1 MRHQSATQ
9 REARSGVIAVMLIT
23 SLFFFWGIA
32 NALNDIL
39 IPQFKKSF
47 ELSDLE
53 SGFVQ
58 SAFYAG
64 YFFFAIPAS
73 LVMQR
78 LGYKFAIVLGLMLFA
93 LGAFAFYPAAALL
106 RYAPFLAALFILAA
120 GLAFLETSANP
131 LMTILGDPRRA
142 ALRLNF
148 AQAFNPLG
156 SLVGIWIGQRFILSG
171 IELAHARSVDDS
183 PLAREAFYIRETHA
197 VQMPYVVI
205 GGVVLLLTSWILLT
219 RFPTASTEGAS
230 SEEPGFL
237 ASVKAL
243 ASKKRFLVGVAA
255 QFFYVGAQV
264 GVWSY
269 TIKYAEAE
277 THRTDKAAVI
287 FLIYNYVAFT
297 IGRFAGT
304 SLMRNVSPIAIL
316 TSFAVLNI
324 ALSLT
329 AATVGGDTGLW
340 CLVGTSVFMSV
351 MYPTIFAVSLEGLGR
366 LRKSASSLLV
376 MSIIGG
382 AVLTPLMGFVSDH
395 TQLIRKALYVPAGCF
410 TLLALYGLYVSALAS
425 TDTDTDT
432 DTDIDTETETALA
445 NPTSPSTDL
454 GA

>member
-1 MRHQSATQ
+1 MKIQSTDHG
-9 REARSGVIAVMLIT
+9 EARSGVTALVLIT

-78 LGYKFAIVLGLMLFA
+78 FGYKFAIVLGLVLFA

-120 GLAFLETSANP
+120 GLAFLETTANP
-131 LMTILGDPRRA
+131 LITILGDPRRA

-156 SLVGIWIGQRFILSG
+156 CLVGIWIGQQFILSG
-171 IELAHARSVDDS
+171 MELAQAQLADATA
-183 PLAREAFYIRETHA
+183 LARQAFYVRETHA
-197 VQMPYVVI
+197 VQIPYLVI
-205 GGVVLLLTSWILLT
+205 GAVVLLLALWILLT
-219 RFPTASTEGAS
+219 RFPAASTAGDDGEDS
-230 SEEPGFL
+230 GFGD
-237 ASVKAL
+237 AVRAL
-243 ASKKRFLVGVAA
+243 CSKNRFLLGVAA

-269 TIKYAEAE
+269 TIKYAQAE
-277 THRTDKAAVI
+277 TGRTDKAAVI

-297 IGRFAGT
+297 IGRFGGT
-304 SLMRNVSPIAIL
+304 TLMRAFRPIAIL
-316 TSFAVLNI
+316 TLFAMLNI
-324 ALSLT
+324 ALSV
-329 AATVGGDTGLW
+329 AAANLGGEIGLW

-351 MYPTIFAVSLEGLGR
+351 MYPTIFAVSLEGLGP
-366 LRKSASSLLV
+366 LRKAASSLLV

-382 AVLTPLMGFVSDH
+382 AVLTPAMGYVSDRTH
-395 TQLIRKALYVPAGCF
+395 LIRAALYVPAGCF
-410 TLLALYGLYVSALAS
+410 TILTLYGLYLGRRPIRPDAPPLYR
-425 TDTDTDT
+425 
-432 DTDIDTETETALA
+432 
-445 NPTSPSTDL
+445 SPNT
-454 GA
+454 

>member
-1 MRHQSATQ
+1 MTIESTHQG
-9 REARSGVIAVMLIT
+9 EARSGVVALALIT

-47 ELSDLE
+47 DLTDLE

-64 YFFFAIPAS
+64 YFFFAIPAAA
-73 LVMQR
+73 VMQR
-78 LGYKFAIVLGLMLFA
+78 HGYKFAIVLGLTLFA

-131 LMTILGDPRRA
+131 LITILGDPARA
-142 ALRLNF
+142 AQRLNF

-156 SLVGIWIGQRFILSG
+156 SLVGIWIGQQFILSG
-171 IELAHARSVDDS
+171 LELAQARSIDDT
-183 PLAREAFYIRETHA
+183 PLAREAFHIRETHA
-197 VQMPYVVI
+197 VQLPYLVI
-205 GGVVLLLTSWILLT
+205 GGVVLLLALWILLT
-219 RFPTASTEGAS
+219 RFPAASTEGSADEDSGFRS
-230 SEEPGFL
+230 SVGALFSKKGFL
-237 ASVKAL
+237 L
-243 ASKKRFLVGVAA
+243 GVAA

-297 IGRFAGT
+297 IGRFGGT
-304 SLMRNVSPIAIL
+304 SIMRYVPPIWIF
-316 TSFAVLNI
+316 TIFAVLNI
-324 ALSLT
+324 ALSG
-329 AATVGGDTGLW
+329 AAASVGGEVGLW

-351 MYPTIFAVSLEGLGR
+351 MYPTIFAVSLEGLGP

-382 AVLTPLMGFVSDH
+382 AVLTPLMGFVSDNTH
-395 TQLIRKALYVPAGCF
+395 LIRKALYVPTSCF
-410 TLLALYGLYVSALAS
+410 AVLAFYGLYMTTRGRALERFGARRDSAIRS
-425 TDTDTDT
+425 SRKQQ
-432 DTDIDTETETALA
+432 
-445 NPTSPSTDL
+445 NNHQKSK
-454 GA
+454 

>member
-1 MRHQSATQ
+1 MRIQTAGQ
-9 REARSGVIAVMLIT
+9 DEARSGVVALTLIT
-23 SLFFFWGIA
+23 SLFFFWGMA

-64 YFFFAIPAS
+64 YFFFAIPAAA
-73 LVMQR
+73 VMQR
-78 LGYKFAIVLGLMLFA
+78 LGYKFAIVLGLVLFA

-156 SLVGIWIGQRFILSG
+156 CLVGIWIGQRFILSG
-171 IELAHARSVDDS
+171 LELAQARLIDDT
-183 PLAREAFYIRETHA
+183 PLARQAFYMRETHA
-197 VQMPYVVI
+197 VQLPYLVI
-205 GGVVLLLTSWILLT
+205 GGVVLLLALWISLT
-219 RFPTASTEGAS
+219 RFPMASTAGAAH
-230 SEEPGFL
+230 EEPGFVD
-237 ASVKAL
+237 SVTAL
-243 ASKKRFLVGVAA
+243 FSKNRFLLGVAA

-277 THRTDKAAVI
+277 TSRTDKAAVI

-304 SLMRNVSPIAIL
+304 WVMRFIPPIWIL
-316 TSFAVLNI
+316 TSFAVMNI
-324 ALSLT
+324 ALSV
-329 AATVGGDTGLW
+329 AAAAVGGGVGLW
-340 CLVGTSVFMSV
+340 CLVGTSIFMSV

-366 LRKSASSLLV
+366 LTKSASSLLV

-382 AVLTPLMGFVSDH
+382 AVLTPLMGFVSDRTH
-395 TQLIRKALYVPAGCF
+395 LIRMALYVPAGCF
-410 TLLALYGLYVSALAS
+410 TVLTLYGLYIAM
-425 TDTDTDT
+425 
-432 DTDIDTETETALA
+432 TAPGRGYGV
-445 NPTSPSTDL
+445 NDEV
-454 GA
+454 G

>member
-1 MRHQSATQ
+1 MTNPSDEQG
-9 REARSGVIAVMLIT
+9 EARSGVIALILIT
-23 SLFFFWGIA
+23 SLFFCWGIA

-47 ELSDLE
+47 QLSDLE

-64 YFFFAIPAS
+64 YFFFAIPAAA
-73 LVMQR
+73 VMQR
-78 LGYKFAIVLGLMLFA
+78 FGYKFAIVLGLVLFA

-106 RYAPFLAALFILAA
+106 RYAAFLAALFILAA

-156 SLVGIWIGQRFILSG
+156 CLVGIWIGQRFILSG
-171 IELAHARSVDDS
+171 MELAQARLMHDT
-183 PLAREAFYIRETHA
+183 PQALQAFYVRETHA
-197 VQMPYVVI
+197 VQLPYLVI
-205 GGVVLLLTSWILLT
+205 GGGVLLLALWIAVT
-219 RFPTASTEGAS
+219 RFPAATTASAAGDES
-230 SEEPGFL
+230 GFVH
-237 ASVKAL
+237 SVTAL
-243 ASKKRFLVGVAA
+243 FSKHRFLLGVAA

-277 THRTDKAAVI
+277 TGQTDKAAAV
-287 FLIYNYVAFT
+287 FLVYNYAAFA

-304 SLMRNVSPIAIL
+304 WLMRFVRPIWIL
-316 TSFAVLNI
+316 TSFAVVNI
-324 ALSLT
+324 ALSI
-329 AATVGGDTGLW
+329 AAASWGGEVGLW

-351 MYPTIFAVSLEGLGR
+351 MYPTIFAVSLEGLGP
-366 LRKSASSLLV
+366 LTKSASSLLV

-382 AVLTPLMGFVSDH
+382 AVLTPLMGFVSDQTH
-395 TQLIRKALYVPAGCF
+395 LIRRALYVPAGCF
-410 TLLALYGLYVSALAS
+410 MVLALYGLLMAKR
-425 TDTDTDT
+425 
-432 DTDIDTETETALA
+432 
-445 NPTSPSTDL
+445 
-454 GA
+454 GAR

>member
-1 MRHQSATQ
+1 MTIQTADQ
-9 REARSGVIAVMLIT
+9 AEARSSVIASMLIT
-23 SLFFFWGIA
+23 SLFFFWGMA

-53 SGFVQ
+53 SGLVQ

-64 YFFFAIPAS
+64 YFCFAIPAAAI
-73 LVMQR
+73 MQR
-78 LGYKFAIVLGLMLFA
+78 LGYKFAIVLGLTLFA

-106 RYAPFLAALFILAA
+106 RYTPFLAALFILAS

-156 SLVGIWIGQRFILSG
+156 CLVGIWIGQRFILSG
-171 IELAHARSVDDS
+171 IELAQARAIDGTA
-183 PLAREAFYIRETHA
+183 LAREAFHIRETQA
-197 VQMPYVVI
+197 VQLPYLVI
-205 GGVVLLLTSWILLT
+205 GGVVLLLTLWILLT
-219 RFPTASTEGAS
+219 RFPTATTEGAGGD
-230 SEEPGFL
+230 EPPFMN
-237 ASVKAL
+237 SVAAL
-243 ASKKRFLVGVAA
+243 FSKKRFLLGVAA

-277 THRTDKAAVI
+277 TGRTDKAAVV

-304 SLMRNVSPIAIL
+304 TLMRFVSPIGIL

-324 ALSLT
+324 ALSI
-329 AATVGGDTGLW
+329 AAAALGGEAGLW
-340 CLVGTSVFMSV
+340 CLVGTSLFMSV

-366 LRKSASSLLV
+366 LTKSASSLLV

-382 AVLTPLMGFVSDH
+382 AVLTPLMGLVSDDTH
-395 TQLIRKALYVPAGCF
+395 RIRMALYVPAGCF
-410 TLLALYGLYVSALAS
+410 TVLALYGLLMAKPRPESVIAS
-425 TDTDTDT
+425 
-432 DTDIDTETETALA
+432 
-445 NPTSPSTDL
+445 
-454 GA
+454 

>member
-1 MRHQSATQ
+1 MRIQSADQ
-9 REARSGVIAVMLIT
+9 IEARSGTIALTLIT
-23 SLFFFWGIA
+23 SLFFFWGMA

-64 YFFFAIPAS
+64 YFFFAIPAAA
-73 LVMQR
+73 VMQR
-78 LGYKFAIVLGLMLFA
+78 LGYKFAIVLGLVLFA

-156 SLVGIWIGQRFILSG
+156 CLAGIWIGQRFILSG
-171 IELAHARSVDDS
+171 LEIAQSRSIDDT
-183 PLAREAFYIRETHA
+183 PLTRQAFYVRETHA
-197 VQMPYVVI
+197 VQVPYLVI
-205 GGVVLLLTSWILLT
+205 GGVVLLLALWILLT
-219 RFPTASTEGAS
+219 RFPTASTAGATH
-230 SEEPGFL
+230 EAPGFVD
-237 ASVKAL
+237 SVRAL
-243 ASKKRFLVGVAA
+243 FSKKRFLLGVAA

-277 THRTDKAAVI
+277 TSRTDKAAVI

-304 SLMRNVSPIAIL
+304 WLMRFIPPIWIL
-316 TSFAVLNI
+316 TSFAVMNI
-324 ALSLT
+324 ALSVA
-329 AATVGGDTGLW
+329 AATVGGGVGLW
-340 CLVGTSVFMSV
+340 CLVGTSIFMSV

-366 LRKSASSLLV
+366 LTKSASSLLV

-382 AVLTPLMGFVSDH
+382 AVLTPLMGFISDRTH
-395 TQLIRKALYVPAGCF
+395 LIRLALYVPAGCF
-410 TLLALYGLYVSALAS
+410 TVLALYGLYIAA
-425 TDTDTDT
+425 TARGA
-432 DTDIDTETETALA
+432 DTE
-445 NPTSPSTDL
+445 
-454 GA
+454 

>member
-1 MRHQSATQ
+1 MRIQSASQ
-9 REARSGVIAVMLIT
+9 DDARSGVIALMLIT

-47 ELSDLE
+47 ALSDLE

-73 LVMQR
+73 VVMQR
-78 LGYKFAIVLGLMLFA
+78 LGYKFAIVTGLVLFA

-131 LMTILGDPRRA
+131 LMTVLGDPRRA

-156 SLVGIWIGQRFILSG
+156 CLVGIWIGQRFILSG
-171 IELAHARSVDDS
+171 IELAQSQSRADT
-183 PLAREAFYIRETHA
+183 PLARQAFYIRETHA
-197 VQMPYVVI
+197 VQLPYLSI
-205 GGVVLLLTSWILLT
+205 GGVVLLLALWICLT
-219 RFPTASTEGAS
+219 RFPTASTAGAS

-237 ASVKAL
+237 DSVTAL
-243 ASKKRFLVGVAA
+243 FSRNRFLFGVVA

-269 TIKYAEAE
+269 TIKYAQAE
-277 THRTDKAAVI
+277 TGRTDKAAVI
-287 FLIYNYVAFT
+287 FLIYDYVAFT

-304 SLMRNVSPIAIL
+304 SLMRQVRPIWVLAI
-316 TSFAVLNI
+316 FAVLNV
-324 ALSLT
+324 ALSV
-329 AATVGGDTGLW
+329 AAASLGGEVGLW
-340 CLVGTSVFMSV
+340 CLVGTSLFMSV

-366 LRKSASSLLV
+366 LTKAASSLLV

-382 AVLTPLMGFVSDH
+382 AVLTPVMGFVSDD
-395 TQLIRKALYVPAGCF
+395 TRLIRMALYVPAGCF
-410 TLLALYGLYVSALAS
+410 TIVAVYGLYVAGRRTIPL
-425 TDTDTDT
+425 
-432 DTDIDTETETALA
+432 
-445 NPTSPSTDL
+445 P
-454 GA
+454 

>member
-1 MRHQSATQ
+1 MKIPSADQ
-9 REARSGVIAVMLIT
+9 GEARSGVIALMLIT

-32 NALNDIL
+32 NALNDVL

-64 YFFFAIPAS
+64 YFFFAIPAAA
-73 LVMQR
+73 VMQR
-78 LGYKFAIVLGLMLFA
+78 LGYKFAIVLGLVLFA

-106 RYAPFLAALFILAA
+106 RYTPFLAALFILAA

-156 SLVGIWIGQRFILSG
+156 CLVGIWIGQRFILSG
-171 IELAHARSVDDS
+171 LELAQARSIDDT
-183 PLAREAFYIRETHA
+183 PLARQAFYIRETHA
-197 VQMPYVVI
+197 VQLPYLVI
-205 GGVVLLLTSWILLT
+205 GGVVLLLALWILLT
-219 RFPTASTEGAS
+219 RFPTASTAGATD
-230 SEEPGFL
+230 EEPGFVD
-237 ASVKAL
+237 SVRAL
-243 ASKKRFLVGVAA
+243 FSKNRFLLGVAA

-277 THRTDKAAVI
+277 TSRTDKAAVI

-304 SLMRNVSPIAIL
+304 WLMRFVPPICVL
-316 TSFAVLNI
+316 TSFAVMNI
-324 ALSLT
+324 ALSV
-329 AATVGGDTGLW
+329 AAAAVGGGVGLW
-340 CLVGTSVFMSV
+340 CLVGTSIFMSV

-366 LRKSASSLLV
+366 LTKSASSMLV

-382 AVLTPLMGFVSDH
+382 AVLTPLMGFVSDRTH
-395 TQLIRKALYVPAGCF
+395 LIRVALYVPAGCF
-410 TLLALYGLYVSALAS
+410 TVLALYGLYIAM
-425 TDTDTDT
+425 TDRRA
-432 DTDIDTETETALA
+432 ETEQRTMI
-445 NPTSPSTDL
+445 D
-454 GA
+454 

>member
-1 MRHQSATQ
+1 MRDPSADTG
-9 REARSGVIAVMLIT
+9 EARSGVIALMLIT
-23 SLFFFWGIA
+23 SLFFCWGIA

-47 ELSDLE
+47 QLSDLE

-64 YFFFAIPAS
+64 YFFLALPAAAI
-73 LVMQR
+73 MQR
-78 LGYKFAIVLGLMLFA
+78 FGYKFAIVLGLVLSA

-131 LMTILGDPRRA
+131 LMTVLGDPRRA

-156 SLVGIWIGQRFILSG
+156 CLVGIWIGQRFILSG
-171 IELAHARSVDDS
+171 MELAQARLLNDT
-183 PLAREAFYIRETHA
+183 PQALQAFYVRETHA
-197 VQMPYVVI
+197 VQLPYLVI
-205 GGVVLLLTSWILLT
+205 GGGLLLLAFWIAVT
-219 RFPTASTEGAS
+219 RFPAATTAGAAG
-230 SEEPGFL
+230 EEPGFVH
-237 ASVKAL
+237 SVTAL
-243 ASKKRFLVGVAA
+243 FSKHRFLMGVAA

-277 THRTDKAAVI
+277 TGQTDKAAAI
-287 FLIYNYVAFT
+287 FLIYNYVAFA

-304 SLMRNVSPIAIL
+304 ALMRSVPPIWIL
-316 TSFAVLNI
+316 TSFAVVNI
-324 ALSLT
+324 ALSIA
-329 AATVGGDTGLW
+329 AATRGGEVGLW

-351 MYPTIFAVSLEGLGR
+351 MYPTIFAVSLEGLGP
-366 LRKSASSLLV
+366 LTKSASSLLV

-382 AVLTPLMGFVSDH
+382 AVLTPLMGFVSDRTH
-395 TQLIRKALYVPAGCF
+395 LIRMALYVPAGCF
-410 TLLALYGLYVSALAS
+410 MVVALYGLL
-425 TDTDTDT
+425 
-432 DTDIDTETETALA
+432 TAKR
-445 NPTSPSTDL
+445 
-454 GA
+454 GAHR

>member
-1 MRHQSATQ
+1 MRDPSADTG
-9 REARSGVIAVMLIT
+9 EARSGVIALMLIT
-23 SLFFFWGIA
+23 SLFFCWGIA

-47 ELSDLE
+47 QLSDLE

-64 YFFFAIPAS
+64 YFFLALPAAAI
-73 LVMQR
+73 MQR
-78 LGYKFAIVLGLMLFA
+78 FGYKFAIVLGLVLSA

-131 LMTILGDPRRA
+131 LMTVLGDPRRA

-156 SLVGIWIGQRFILSG
+156 CLVGIWIGQRFILSG
-171 IELAHARSVDDS
+171 MELAQARLLNDT
-183 PLAREAFYIRETHA
+183 PQALQAFYVRETHA
-197 VQMPYVVI
+197 VQLPYLVI
-205 GGVVLLLTSWILLT
+205 GGGLLLLAFWIAVT
-219 RFPTASTEGAS
+219 RFPAATTVGAAG
-230 SEEPGFL
+230 EEPGFVH
-237 ASVKAL
+237 SVTAL
-243 ASKKRFLVGVAA
+243 FSKHRFLMGVAA

-277 THRTDKAAVI
+277 TGQTDKAAAI
-287 FLIYNYVAFT
+287 FLIYNYVAFA

-304 SLMRNVSPIAIL
+304 ALMRSVPPIWIL
-316 TSFAVLNI
+316 TSFAVVNI
-324 ALSLT
+324 ALSLA
-329 AATVGGDTGLW
+329 AATWGGEVGLW

-351 MYPTIFAVSLEGLGR
+351 MYPTIFAVSLEGLGP
-366 LRKSASSLLV
+366 LTKSASSLLV

-382 AVLTPLMGFVSDH
+382 AVLTPLMGFVSDRTH
-395 TQLIRKALYVPAGCF
+395 LIRMALYVPAGCF
-410 TLLALYGLYVSALAS
+410 MVVALYGLL
-425 TDTDTDT
+425 
-432 DTDIDTETETALA
+432 TAKR
-445 NPTSPSTDL
+445 
-454 GA
+454 GAHR

>member
-1 MRHQSATQ
+1 VKIESADQ
-9 REARSGVIAVMLIT
+9 GEARSGVIALMLIT

-32 NALNDIL
+32 NALNDVL

-64 YFFFAIPAS
+64 YFFFAIPAAA
-73 LVMQR
+73 VMQR
-78 LGYKFAIVLGLMLFA
+78 LGYKFAIVLGLMLVA

-106 RYAPFLAALFILAA
+106 RYTPFLAALFILAA

-156 SLVGIWIGQRFILSG
+156 CLVGIWIGQRFILSG
-171 IELAHARSVDDS
+171 IEFSPSRLIDDT
-183 PLAREAFYIRETHA
+183 PLARQAYYIRETHA
-197 VQMPYVVI
+197 VQLPYLVI
-205 GGVVLLLTSWILLT
+205 GGVVLLLALWILIT
-219 RFPTASTEGAS
+219 RFPTASTTGTTN
-230 SEEPGFL
+230 EEPGFVD
-237 ASVKAL
+237 SVTAL
-243 ASKKRFLVGVAA
+243 FGKKRFLLGVAA

-277 THRTDKAAVI
+277 TSRTDKAAVI

-304 SLMRNVSPIAIL
+304 WLMRFIPPIWIL
-316 TSFAVLNI
+316 ASFAVINI
-324 ALSLT
+324 GLSV
-329 AATVGGDTGLW
+329 AAAAMGGGVGLW
-340 CLVGTSVFMSV
+340 CLVGTSMFMSV

-366 LRKSASSLLV
+366 LTKSGSSLLV

-382 AVLTPLMGFVSDH
+382 AILTPLMGFVSDRTH
-395 TQLIRKALYVPAGCF
+395 FIRLALYVPAGCF
-410 TLLALYGLYVSALAS
+410 TLLAFYGLYIAITARGAES
-425 TDTDTDT
+425 T
-432 DTDIDTETETALA
+432 
-445 NPTSPSTDL
+445 
-454 GA
+454 

>member
-1 MRHQSATQ
+1 MRNQSAEQ
-9 REARSGVIAVMLIT
+9 GEARSGVIAVILIT

-64 YFFFAIPAS
+64 YFFFAVPAS
-73 LVMQR
+73 IVMQR
-78 LGYKFAIVLGLMLFA
+78 LGYKFAIVLGLALFA
-93 LGAFAFYPAAALL
+93 LGAFAFYPAAAFL

-131 LMTILGDPRRA
+131 LMTILGDPGRA

-156 SLVGIWIGQRFILSG
+156 CLVGIWIGQRFILSG
-171 IELAHARSVDDS
+171 LDLAQTRSIDDT
-183 PLAREAFYIRETHA
+183 PLARQAFYIRETHA
-197 VQMPYVVI
+197 VQLPYLVI
-205 GGVVLLLTSWILLT
+205 GGVVLLLAFWILLT
-219 RFPTASTEGAS
+219 RFPTASTEGLAS
-230 SEEPGFL
+230 NEPGFL
-237 ASVKAL
+237 GSVAEL
-243 ASKKRFLVGVAA
+243 FAKKYFILGVVA

-269 TIKYAEAE
+269 TIKYAESE
-277 THRTDKAAVI
+277 TNRTDKAAVI

-304 SLMRNVSPIAIL
+304 SLMRYVSPLRVL
-316 TSFAVLNI
+316 TCFAALDI
-324 ALSLT
+324 GLSLA
-329 AATVGGDTGLW
+329 AATVGGNVGLW

-395 TQLIRKALYVPAGCF
+395 THLIRLALYVPVGCF
-410 TLLALYGLYVSALAS
+410 TVLAFYGLLMAKHAV
-425 TDTDTDT
+425 TDT
-432 DTDIDTETETALA
+432 A
-445 NPTSPSTDL
+445 
-454 GA
+454 

>member
-1 MRHQSATQ
+1 MTSQSDDPV
-9 REARSGVIAVMLIT
+9 EERSGATALILIT

-47 ELSDLE
+47 QLTDLE

-64 YFFFAIPAS
+64 YFLFAIPAAA
-73 LVMQR
+73 VMQR
-78 LGYKFAIVLGLMLFA
+78 FGYKFAIVLGLVLFA

-131 LMTILGDPRRA
+131 LITVLGQPERA

-156 SLVGIWIGQRFILSG
+156 CLVGIWIGQRFILSG
-171 IELAHARSVDDS
+171 MELAQARLSDDA
-183 PLAREAFYIRETHA
+183 PQALQAFYIRETQA
-197 VQMPYVVI
+197 VQLPYLAI
-205 GGVVLLLTSWILLT
+205 GGVVLLLAVWIIVT
-219 RFPTASTEGAS
+219 RFPTSSTAGSNSAESG
-230 SEEPGFL
+230 L
-237 ASVKAL
+237 LDSVTAL
-243 ASKKRFLVGVAA
+243 FSNSRFLLGVVA

-277 THRTDKAAVI
+277 TGQTDKAAAI
-287 FLIYNYVAFT
+287 FLIYNYVAFA

-304 SLMRNVSPIAIL
+304 WLMRFVPPIWIL
-316 TSFAVLNI
+316 TGFAMVNI
-324 ALSLT
+324 ALSIV
-329 AATVGGDTGLW
+329 AATWGGEIGLW

-351 MYPTIFAVSLEGLGR
+351 MYPTIFAVSLDGLGP
-366 LRKSASSLLV
+366 LTKSASSLLV

-382 AVLTPLMGFVSDH
+382 AVLTPLMGLVSDRTH
-395 TQLIRKALYVPAGCF
+395 LIRMSLYVPAGCF
-410 TLLALYGLYVSALAS
+410 MVLALYGLLMAKR
-425 TDTDTDT
+425 
-432 DTDIDTETETALA
+432 
-445 NPTSPSTDL
+445 
-454 GA
+454 GAR